1 MSGDGTQHP
10 SIAGGIP
17 AGWYPDPAGGDGKR
31 WWDGAAWTHNVQE
44 PEVAPAAPSFGNYVS
59 AEFRPSIP
67 LPTAEVGTGYTRSSW
82 WIAGSPIWV
91 TAPQAAVLGI
101 LDSLAPAPIPT
112 IVLGVSL
119 FTILGWLITVRLAF
133 ADRAGLIRGGNN
145 SAASPWWVLLTPI
158 VYLVMR
164 AREVQLYATGGWA
177 SVMWWCI
184 AAFLAPGVALL
195 VFFGAYGLV

>member
-10 SIAGGIP
+10 STSGPIP

-31 WWDGAAWTHNVQE
+31 WWDGSAWTHNVQA

-59 AEFRPSIP
+59 AEFRPSIAF
-67 LPTAEVGTGYTRSSW
+67 PTAEVGTAYTRASW
-82 WIAGSPIWV
+82 WIAFSPLWV
-91 TAPQAAVLGI
+91 SVPLAVVLGI
-101 LDSLAPAPIPT
+101 LDSLAPAPVPT
-112 IVLGVSL
+112 LVLGISL
-119 FTILGWLITVRLAF
+119 FTVLGWAITVQLAF

-164 AREVQLYATGGWA
+164 ARQVQLYATGGWA
-177 SVMWWCI
+177 SVIWWCI
-184 AAFLAPGVALL
+184 AVFVAPGVSLL
-195 VFFGAYGLV
+195 AFFGGYGLV